1 MTSFILVLIAAT
13 VARFIIGALWYMPK
27 GLFGKKWLALQGAGP
42 DFKPE
47 SNGGMWVLWGLLVT
61 LLSTFVLTLFVVNYG
76 ANWLQGVFVAF
87 LLWMGFM
94 LPLFF
99 QRKLYNLKKDYSWGL
114 FWIDASH
121 ELVGLIVGTLVI
133 LALV

>member
-42 DFKPE
+42 DFQPE
-47 SNGGMWVLWGLLVT
+47 KNSGMWILWGLLVT

-76 ANWLQGVFVAF
+76 SNWLQGVFVTF
-87 LLWMGFM
+87 LLWLGFV

-99 QRKLYNLKKDYSWGL
+99 QRKLYNLKKDYSWSL
-114 FWIDASH
+114 FCIDASY
-121 ELVGLIVGTLVI
+121 ELVNMVVGTLVI
-133 LALV
+133 LALI